1 MIVSF
6 IVAMDGAGTIGKDN
20 GLPWRISADLKDF
33 KKKTLGK
40 PVIMGRKTYDSIG
53 RPLPQRPNIVVTR
66 NKDLRIDGATVV
78 GSVEAAL
85 DAARAAGAEE
95 AMVIGGAEIY
105 GLMFPVADRLYIT
118 EVAGRYEGD
127 AWFPEFDRAAWKEVS
142 RIDHAPEAPGGPAF
156 SFVVL
161 DRR

>member
-6 IVAMDGAGTIGKDN
+6 IVAMDEAGVIGKDN
-20 GLPWRISADLKDF
+20 ALPWHISADLKDF

-53 RPLPQRPNIVVTR
+53 RPLPQRPNIVITR
-66 NKDLRIDGATVV
+66 NKGLKIDGTTVV

-85 DAARAAGAEE
+85 DAARATGAEE
-95 AMVIGGAEIY
+95 AMVIGGADIFR
-105 GLMFPVADRLYIT
+105 LAFPEADRLYIT
-118 EVAGRYEGD
+118 EVAGRFDGD
-127 AWFPEFDRAAWKEVS
+127 VWFPEFDRKAWKEIS
-142 RIDHAPEAPGGPAF
+142 RADHPPEAPSGPAF

-161 DRR
+161 DRA

>member
-6 IVAMDGAGTIGKDN
+6 IVAMDDARVIGKDN

-33 KKKTLGK
+33 KRKTLGK
-40 PVIMGRKTYDSIG
+40 PVVMGRKTYDSIG

-66 NKDLRIDGATVV
+66 NKDLKIGGATVV

-85 DAARAAGAEE
+85 DAARATGAEE

-105 GLMFPVADRLYIT
+105 ALMFPIVDRLYIT
-118 EVAGRYEGD
+118 EVAGRFEGD
-127 AWFPEFDRAAWKEVS
+127 AWFPEFDRAAWKEIS
-142 RIDHAPEAPGGPAF
+142 REDHSPEAPGGPAF

-161 DRR
+161 DRA